1 MMMLV
6 LVSLGATLAAIGGFG
21 NTPIRNSNGIRPC
34 MGVNCGHP
42 ARTPG
47 TGGADRK
54 PKIRPAPTAPTTS
67 AMISMDRAFTTIV
80 GR

>member
-1 MMMLV
+1 MMLV

-21 NTPIRNSNGIRPC
+21 STPIRKSKGIRPC

-42 ARTPG
+42 ARTSA
-47 TGGADRK
+47 TGAADRK
-54 PKIRPAPTAPTTS
+54 PKIRPAPIAPIRS
-67 AMISMDRAFTTIV
+67 AMINMVRAFTTTV